1 MWRLIA
7 LLFAFGLLAPGLSQV
22 TYSIKRGSTHGTGEF
37 HSEMEAVHLDAGG
50 EKKQV
55 ASPVNLTNHAYWNLS
70 GNCRRSVRDHG
81 LLLRCDRYLPL
92 DDYQVCVLCVSFVVL
107 NHRDFEY
114 MSCDFN
120 RVWWVGTARWARLVL
135 RMKGVRKC
143 GLFSFF
149 FFFFVCSVLRIYS

>member
-1 MWRLIA
+1 M
-7 LLFAFGLLAPGLSQV
+7 
-22 TYSIKRGSTHGTGEF
+22 TYSIKRGSTHGTGEL

-92 DDYQVCVLCVSFVVL
+92 DDNQVCALCLACRIEIVFAKTWLWVQPCVV
-107 NHRDFEY
+107 RSY
-114 MSCDFN
+114 SG
-120 RVWWVGTARWARLVL
+120 VGHTTCVKNQR
-135 RMKGVRKC
+135 G
-143 GLFSFF
+143 
-149 FFFFVCSVLRIYS
+149 